1 MTWNFSSNHIS
12 YNTEITPC
20 FFESD
25 ICYICS
31 KFLEWA
37 ISRFSKFSCKNI
49 LLYYVFLSCFQT
61 LFIWIFSPNFC
72 EEIILFHQSEYFLMV
87 HSDSFLSEFH
97 THHSVTSFSLYAIF
111 LNFFSIFFLS
121 LLFRAARKYTFFMFV
136 IPRNTQSCYMTEY
149 LCIMM
154 LGKLKDNRKI
164 CRFREIF
171 RVWIHTALSN
181 RLPQLEDI
189 HFVLLNS
196 FLKYLFFLSCF
207 VISSLRIIGLIVLW
221 KVFSN
226 AVSIVREV
234 DSLLYTREI
243 QIL

>member
-1 MTWNFSSNHIS
+1 MTWNFSSSYIS
-12 YNTEITPC
+12 YDTEITPC

-37 ISRFSKFSCKNI
+37 ISLFSKFSCKNI
-49 LLYYVFLSCFQT
+49 LFYCMFLSCLKNMSVRVPPT
-61 LFIWIFSPNFC
+61 NFC

-111 LNFFSIFFLS
+111 LNFLYIFFLS
-121 LLFRAARKYTFFMFV
+121 FLFRATRKHTFFMFV
-136 IPRNTQSCYMTEY
+136 IPWNTQSCYMTEY

-181 RLPQLEDI
+181 MLPQLEDI

-196 FLKYLFFLSCF
+196 FLKYLFFLF
-207 VISSLRIIGLIVLW
+207 SSSPFSYLWFIAII
-221 KVFSN
+221 VFWRH
-226 AVSIVREV
+226 VS
-234 DSLLYTREI
+234 SFT
-243 QIL
+243 